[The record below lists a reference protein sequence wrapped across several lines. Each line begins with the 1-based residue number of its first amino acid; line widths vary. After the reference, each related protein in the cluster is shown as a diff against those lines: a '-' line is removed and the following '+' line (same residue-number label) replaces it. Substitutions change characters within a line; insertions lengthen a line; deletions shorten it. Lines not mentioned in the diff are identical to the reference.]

1 MLFMSLWSLMLSAT
15 TPYLFTPIVDQQGDN
30 RIRSILQLTDG
41 RMVSVTMS
49 GVETYDG
56 SGFNVWPFPDDEPY
70 RLQGYEGHLHLY
82 LSADEHQLLWIK
94 NYGQLRCFDLETERY
109 INNVDSLFRAHGV
122 NGQIDD
128 FFTAADGG
136 LFVVTQGSIVHP
148 VTEFSY
154 MLPTSEGQLLDIVL
168 SHDRLYLF
176 YESGMMETVDTT
188 GGKKISSSRTYPEE
202 ESQRFSSTS
211 LVVTAPTGFYQLR
224 NGSRGGFFRY
234 TPATEKWEKLLE
246 TDFILNT
253 LTITDDGT
261 TAYISCPR
269 GIIIMDTAT
278 GAITRL
284 PTLRTRSGNI
294 LAMEVSTIFSDREG
308 GLWLGT
314 LNRGLLYYHPEA
326 YREFT
331 IDKSLMPAGF
341 VHTEEVPLFSEDNL
355 GNIFLGNRRL
365 TVDAEDGIVVSE
377 TDAEAGMRGGEYG
390 TGSAFVASDGSLFFN
405 DADGCHVFV
414 PAADSC
420 RQPQHAPVI
429 TEIYIHGERVVPGS
443 ETMPVAAPYTDH
455 LTLEHDRNFL
465 TFDCVPLNYITTAPT
480 RIRYML
486 EGIDTRWNSVIIGGN
501 NTSHPSGRLRAVYTA
516 LPPGDYTLRVT
527 TSPEP
532 GSPETTERRMKI
544 TIRAPWWDTTPARV
558 IWCLLAI
565 VLVAAIVKSYNLRT
579 RRRLEQKHREEI
591 LLTRI
596 RSLIEQ
602 CDRYEA
608 EKATSET
615 TVEDCRD
622 HMDSDTEF
630 INRAVALVEQ
640 NLNTPGYSVE
650 QLSRDLCMERTGLY
664 RKLTTLLDRS
674 PSLFIRDIRLRH
686 AAALVKEKRMSMAE
700 IAEATGFSSSS
711 YMSRCFQEVYGCR
724 PSEYAEK

>member
-1 MLFMSLWSLMLSAT
+1 
-15 TPYLFTPIVDQQGDN
+15 
-30 RIRSILQLTDG
+30 
-41 RMVSVTMS
+41 
-49 GVETYDG
+49 
-56 SGFNVWPFPDDEPY
+56 
-70 RLQGYEGHLHLY
+70 
-82 LSADEHQLLWIK
+82 
-94 NYGQLRCFDLETERY
+94 
-109 INNVDSLFRAHGV
+109 
-122 NGQIDD
+122 
-128 FFTAADGG
+128 
-136 LFVVTQGSIVHP
+136 
-148 VTEFSY
+148 
-154 MLPTSEGQLLDIVL
+154 
-168 SHDRLYLF
+168 
-176 YESGMMETVDTT
+176 
-188 GGKKISSSRTYPEE
+188 
-202 ESQRFSSTS
+202 
-211 LVVTAPTGFYQLR
+211 
-224 NGSRGGFFRY
+224 
-234 TPATEKWEKLLE
+234 
-246 TDFILNT
+246 
-253 LTITDDGT
+253 
-261 TAYISCPR
+261 
-269 GIIIMDTAT
+269 MDTAT

-284 PTLRTRSGNI
+284 PMLRTRSGNI

-341 VHTEEVPLFSEDNL
+341 IHTEVVPLFSEDNL

-365 TVDAEDGIVVSE
+365 TVDAEDGIAVSE
-377 TDAEAGMRGGEYG
+377 TDTETGMRGGEYG

-443 ETMPVAAPYTDH
+443 ATMPVAAPYASH
-455 LTLEHDRNFL
+455 LTLEHNRNFL

-480 RIRYML
+480 RISYML

-501 NTSHPSGRLRAVYTA
+501 NASHPLGRLRAVYTA

-532 GSPETTERRMKI
+532 GSPEAAEQRMKI
-544 TIRAPWWDTTPARV
+544 TIRSPWWDTAAARTA
-558 IWCLLAI
+558 WCLLAI
-565 VLVAAIVKSYNLRT
+565 AIVAAIVKLYSLRT
-579 RRRLEQKHREEI
+579 RQRLEQKHREEI

-608 EKATSET
+608 EKATAGT
-615 TVEDCRD
+615 TLEDCRD
-622 HMDSDTEF
+622 HADSDTEF

-686 AAALVKEKRMSMAE
+686 AAALVREKKLSIAE